1 MSAQIKEAL
10 LWTAVFIVIAITI
23 AAGVRIVDWITQ
35 DTGTDAQVWKAA
47 VVLVAASAGGG
58 KAVQAIRHNGRH

>member
-10 LWTAVFIVIAITI
+10 LWTVVFIVIAIVI
-23 AAGVRIVDWITQ
+23 AAGVRVVDWITE
-35 DTGTDAQVWKAA
+35 DTGTDAQIWKAA

-58 KAVQAIRHNGRH
+58 KAVQALRHNGK